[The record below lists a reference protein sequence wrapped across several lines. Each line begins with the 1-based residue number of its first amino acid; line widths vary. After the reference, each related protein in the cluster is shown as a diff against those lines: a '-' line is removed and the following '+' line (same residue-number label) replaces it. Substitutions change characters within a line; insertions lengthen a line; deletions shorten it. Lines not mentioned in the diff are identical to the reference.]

1 MDSSTENAALTAWN
15 EGDVYT
21 AARLS
26 CFRTRLWAQ
35 HGLHPAHQQRL
46 PLAGQRG
53 SPLGTPSNE
62 AVRSYLIGLMTE
74 LAQMGFDE
82 IVLDHFGYPTQADG
96 SLSNLGQSEDNYPAG
111 ALDGGITD
119 FLAQAAQALEPYG
132 TKLSL
137 HASADVL
144 TGVDGSAG
152 LTPAA
157 LNASVDRV
165 WASGTRSDV
174 LAALEG
180 AGVVNAADRLVSLVD
195 QLDPAAAD
203 AQAVWSE

>member
-1 MDSSTENAALTAWN
+1 M
-15 EGDVYT
+15 
-21 AARLS
+21 
-26 CFRTRLWAQ
+26 
-35 HGLHPAHQQRL
+35 
-46 PLAGQRG
+46 
-53 SPLGTPSNE
+53 
-62 AVRSYLIGLMTE
+62 RSYLIGLMTE

-82 IVLDHFGYPTQADG
+82 IVLDYFGYPTQADG
-96 SLSNLGQSEDNYPAG
+96 TLGNLGQSEDNYPAG
-111 ALDGGITD
+111 ALDGVITG

-144 TGVDGSAG
+144 TGADGSAG

-165 WASGTRSDV
+165 WVSGTRSDV
-174 LAALEG
+174 LSALEG

-195 QLDPAAAD
+195 QLDLAAAG